1 MTYFVN
7 FESARLLVVDDDP
20 ILREFAATHLTT
32 PEVLVEVAEDG
43 EAAWKRMGRTVYDIV
58 LLDLEMPNMDGFE
71 LLGLMRA
78 DPKHRHVPVV
88 VATGRED
95 MLAVDKAY
103 ANGATSFVIKPL
115 NWRLV
120 SHQLSYVLKSARE
133 ESAVRQTLRTL
144 QARNRLCDETVKQAL
159 HKLEQS
165 SLALSAMLAQPE
177 NVELSEA
184 QSTAERVLRLCQIF
198 KQLAEAG

>member
-1 MTYFVN
+1 MSYFVN
-7 FESARLLVVDDDP
+7 FEAARLLVVDDDP
-20 ILREFAATHLTT
+20 ILREFAATHLAT
-32 PEVLVEVAEDG
+32 PEVSVEVAEDG
-43 EAAWKRMGRTVYDIV
+43 EDAWQRMSRSTYDIV
-58 LLDLEMPNMDGFE
+58 LLDLDMPRMDGFE

-78 DPKHRHVPVV
+78 DPLHRHVPVV

-95 MLAVDKAY
+95 MLAVDKAF

-133 ESAVRQTLRTL
+133 EAAVRQTLRAL
-144 QARNRLCDETVKQAL
+144 QEDNRLRDEAVMLAL

-165 SLALSAMLAQPE
+165 SQALNLMLGRPE
-177 NVELSEA
+177 EVELSEA
-184 QSTAERVLRLCQIF
+184 QATAERVVRLC
-198 KQLAEAG
+198 EALTQVAKAG

>member
-32 PEVLVEVAEDG
+32 PEVVVEVAEDG

-184 QSTAERVLRLCQIF
+184 QSTAERVLRLCQTF